1 MIGTTLPRLSAPE
14 NRSSLRLGVVTS
26 RVGAL
31 ASISIDCPDPDALA
45 VFYRDLLGLKEAFAT
60 PDRGVICLAGAGPM
74 LTLMRVDT
82 FVAPSWPRGP
92 QHQQM
97 HLDLAVDDLDSAVSS
112 AVAMGASE
120 AEHQPAP
127 DEWRVLID
135 PVGHPF
141 CVSTV
146 RPD

>member
-1 MIGTTLPRLSAPE
+1 MANP
-14 NRSSLRLGVVTS
+14 
-26 RVGAL
+26 VGSL

-45 VFYRDLLGLKEAFAT
+45 PFYCALLGLQEAFAI

-74 LTLMRVDT
+74 LTLMRVNT
-82 FVAPSWPRGP
+82 YAAPSWPNGP

-97 HLDLAVDDLDSAVSS
+97 HIDVGVDDLESAVSAAIALG
-112 AVAMGASE
+112 AVE
-120 AEHQPAP
+120 AAHQPAP
-127 DEWRVLID
+127 DQWRVLLD

-141 CVSTV
+141 CLSTV

>member
-1 MIGTTLPRLSAPE
+1 M
-14 NRSSLRLGVVTS
+14 VT
-26 RVGAL
+26 RVGTL

-45 VFYRDLLGLKEAFAT
+45 PFYQGLLGLEEAFAT
-60 PDRGVICLAGAGPM
+60 PDRGVIVLGGAGPM

-82 FVAPSWPRGP
+82 YVAPTWPGGP

-97 HLDLAVDDLDSAVSS
+97 HLDV
-112 AVAMGASE
+112 AVADLESTVPAALALGATEVS
-120 AEHQPAP
+120 HQPAP
-127 DEWRVLID
+127 DQWRVLLD

-141 CVSTV
+141 CLSTV

>member
-1 MIGTTLPRLSAPE
+1 LGLVTPPVGT
-14 NRSSLRLGVVTS
+14 
-26 RVGAL
+26 L

-45 VFYRDLLGLKEAFAT
+45 VFYRDLLGLEEAFAT

-74 LTLMRVDT
+74 VTLMRVDT
-82 FVAPSWPRGP
+82 FAAPSWPHGP

-97 HLDLAVDDLDSAVSS
+97 HLDLAVDDLDSAVT
-112 AVAMGASE
+112 AAATLVATE

-127 DEWRVLID
+127 DKWRDLID

-141 CVSTV
+141 CLSTV

>member
-1 MIGTTLPRLSAPE
+1 MPT
-14 NRSSLRLGVVTS
+14 
-26 RVGAL
+26 RVGTL

-45 VFYRDLLGLKEAFAT
+45 PFYKGLLGLEEVFAP
-60 PDRGVICLAGAGPM
+60 PDRGVIVLGGAGPM

-82 FVAPSWPRGP
+82 YVQPSWPNGP

-97 HLDLAVDDLDSAVSS
+97 HIDVGVDDLESAVSAAIALG
-112 AVAMGASE
+112 AVE
-120 AEHQPAP
+120 ATHQPAP
-127 DEWRVLID
+127 DQWRVLLD

-141 CVSTV
+141 CLSTV